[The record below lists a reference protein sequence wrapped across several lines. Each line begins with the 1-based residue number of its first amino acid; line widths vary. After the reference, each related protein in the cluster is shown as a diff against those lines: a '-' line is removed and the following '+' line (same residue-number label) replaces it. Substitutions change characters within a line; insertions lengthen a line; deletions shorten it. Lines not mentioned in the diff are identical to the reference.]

1 LYNRFYSRK
10 IEQCAHLTSAAFQQI
25 LLDVLILTITLLIT
39 GGFLNP
45 FFTFYFFAV
54 ILAWIILDQRQS
66 IGITILVAI
75 GFSLQYFASKIN
87 PVDLHLSNE
96 GLLKMGELP
105 FHVIGAPFSFITTTI
120 LTAYFVSVIMGDL
133 RKREREVRAARR
145 QTELE
150 LNKLDNILHH
160 VEAGMLVLERSN
172 GVEWANDR
180 LQTWFGPEGMNES
193 QACYRISRFAHQYT
207 APRSPNDAMET
218 AQYFDMQLPT
228 LSNGIRNFEIVV
240 HPISDARGE
249 HIQIIEI
256 ILDVTEQKRKNEQ
269 WAQAQRLAAIGQ
281 LAAGMAHEINTPLGT
296 ISILAQEAR
305 DMIRE
310 NARLFDGPD
319 SKEIE
324 DSLHTIYEQTRRCKN
339 ITQSLLNVSRTP
351 DRTREACQINSLVRR
366 AVDLIRPRAPRI
378 QFQEQLDGAI
388 PGMVAG
394 ASEIERTLFNLL
406 LNAVDAVETVQHSP
420 TIQIQTAHENGAVII
435 RIKDNGAGVR
445 REDLPHIF
453 EPFFT
458 TKTVG
463 KGTGLGL
470 YISYNAIRDLGGR
483 LEIENNAGAGVQASI
498 FLPIHHE

>member
-1 LYNRFYSRK
+1 MREIHSHPNGEESDVLRQRLIWLSSIRRFAAVGMILASLAGRYVFGIHIPLHLLALLAGFTFVYNRFYSQK
-10 IEQCAHLTSAAFQQI
+10 IDQSALLSSIAFQQI
-25 LLDVLILTITLLIT
+25 LLDVLVLTITLLIT

-54 ILAWIILDQRQS
+54 ILAWIVLDHRQS
-66 IGITILVAI
+66 IWITVLVAI
-75 GFSLQYFASKIN
+75 GFSLQYFASQVN

-105 FHVIGAPFSFITTTI
+105 FHVVGAPFSFITTAI

-133 RKREREVRAARR
+133 RKREREVCAARR

-160 VEAGMLVLERSN
+160 VEAGMLVVGRSN

-180 LQTWFGPEGMNES
+180 LQTWFGAEGMNES
-193 QACYRISRFAHQYT
+193 KACYRISRFAQQY
-207 APRSPNDAMET
+207 APPRLADEAVET

-228 LSNGIRNFEIVV
+228 LSNGIRDFEIVV

-310 NARLFDGPD
+310 NARLCDCPNQ
-319 SKEIE
+319 KEME
-324 DSLHTIYEQTRRCKN
+324 DSLQTIYDQTRRCKD

-351 DRTREACQINSLVRR
+351 A
-366 AVDLIRPRAPRI
+366 
-378 QFQEQLDGAI
+378 
-388 PGMVAG
+388 
-394 ASEIERTLFNLL
+394 
-406 LNAVDAVETVQHSP
+406 
-420 TIQIQTAHENGAVII
+420 
-435 RIKDNGAGVR
+435 
-445 REDLPHIF
+445 
-453 EPFFT
+453 
-458 TKTVG
+458 
-463 KGTGLGL
+463 
-470 YISYNAIRDLGGR
+470 
-483 LEIENNAGAGVQASI
+483 
-498 FLPIHHE
+498 